1 MKSAV
6 GKRIMLMAIC
16 LAAVAIILF
25 YGLNDPS
32 EVRAP
37 RCFLKAITGYDCPGC
52 GAQRA
57 LHALLHGNIAQ
68 AWHYN
73 PALFFLVPL
82 AAAYGAGE
90 FFGLRNRYLDSLLY
104 SRVTLYSLI
113 AALLIWW
120 VARNL

>member
-1 MKSAV
+1 M
-6 GKRIMLMAIC
+6 KRISGKHILFMAIC
-16 LAAVAIILF
+16 LAAVAILLF
-25 YGLNDPS
+25 YGLNDPA

-37 RCFLKAITGYDCPGC
+37 RCILKTITGYDCPGC

-57 LHALLHGNIAQ
+57 LHALLHGHIAM

-73 PALFFLVPL
+73 PALFILIPLVAL
-82 AAAYGAGE
+82 YGTGE
-90 FFGLRNRYLDSLLY
+90 FLGLHSRRLEAILY

-120 VARNL
+120 IARNL